1 MSAVTE
7 MVHDL
12 ADRPCRVT
20 LRQNGS
26 HIVTAEAAYDPVRG
40 LLTKFTER
48 IGTNYSRYETTY
60 GYDSERRPATI
71 SYGST
76 SDQTKYTY
84 DALGRIT
91 KRTVKVGGYS
101 YTSTTGL
108 VSQISQTGRTHVYTY
123 NDVGSIAT
131 DRYGGKTT
139 RYTYDGIGQLIRVD
153 DPHDTTEGSS
163 GTCPRPVMPTP
174 VPLLS
179 PHLS

>member
-26 HIVTAEAAYDPVRG
+26 HMVTAEAAYDPVRG

-101 YTSTTGL
+101 YESTMSYLAGGYDGNSTTGL
-108 VSQISQTGRTHVYTY
+108 VSQISQTGRTHVYMY
-123 NDVGSIAT
+123 NDAGSIAT

-139 RYTYDGIGQLIRVD
+139 RYTYDGIGQR
-153 DPHDTTEGSS
+153 S
-163 GTCPRPVMPTP
+163 G
-174 VPLLS
+174 L
-179 PHLS
+179 